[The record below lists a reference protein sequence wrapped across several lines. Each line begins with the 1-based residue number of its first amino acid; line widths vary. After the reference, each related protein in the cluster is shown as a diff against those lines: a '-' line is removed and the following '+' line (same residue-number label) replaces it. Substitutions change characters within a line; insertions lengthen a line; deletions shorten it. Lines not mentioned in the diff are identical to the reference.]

1 MARVKKNPKDTA
13 DGQQPEDDLADLN
26 DPDTDFEPEDDTEID
41 RQEESDSNV
50 EMSEVDMIHQAFI
63 WIGFNKKYD
72 QESLR
77 SEIAEL
83 QDINGLTE
91 GDISDL
97 KKSYTKRPGKIGG
110 VFFGLQHTK
119 KIKFLMQW
127 VQDFTRVDK
136 VPTFNDME
144 KESFTRAIAVAAQ
157 RDLIW
162 DKESKDVSVVSAE
175 ASPNKFKD

>member
-1 MARVKKNPKDTA
+1 M
-13 DGQQPEDDLADLN
+13 ADLN

-119 KIKFLMQW
+119 KIKSLMHW
-127 VQDFTRVDK
+127 VQDFTRVDE
-136 VPTFNDME
+136 VTTFKDLD
-144 KESFTRAIAVAAQ
+144 KDSFTRAMSVASQ
-157 RDLIW
+157 RYLIRG
-162 DKESKDVSVVSAE
+162 KESKDASAVSAE
-175 ASPNKFKD
+175 ASPGKLKDERKWTE